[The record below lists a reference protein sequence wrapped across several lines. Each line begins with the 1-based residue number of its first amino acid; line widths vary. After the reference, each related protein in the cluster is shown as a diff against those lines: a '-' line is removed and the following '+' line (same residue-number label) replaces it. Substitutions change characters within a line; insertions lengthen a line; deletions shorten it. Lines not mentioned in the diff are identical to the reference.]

1 MGWKK
6 KLGFIAAF
14 TGTMLGTMHIINRIF
29 TYIAT
34 ADDYLQKDTYKC
46 YNWRF
51 GKVAYKRKGS
61 GSPLLLVHNFD
72 VCSSSDEWKNIE
84 EELSKTNTV
93 YTIDLLGCGCSDR
106 PFLTYTNFLYAQL
119 ITDFIKHVIGEKSD
133 VIVSGDSSSFVL
145 MANANDETIINRII
159 MINPQNLISLAKVP
173 TKRTK
178 LIKYL
183 LCTPIIGTFI
193 YNMKINKH
201 TISQKFISSCYYDQ
215 NAVNEK
221 DILTCFESSHKDGC
235 RSKYLYACQKSRY
248 TNANILFCPTKGNG
262 ADKYSFIL
270 CCLFILCKATCY
282 ATHQTNKSKE
292 LYCIWY
298 AALFK
303 PLDYLVHITFRH
315 IISFGQCTDDISCF
329 LIIFK
334 HTAVFFI

>member
-34 ADDYLQKDTYKC
+34 ADDYLQKDTYKY

-51 GKVAYKRKGS
+51 GKVAYKEKGS

-106 PFLTYTNFLYAQL
+106 PFLTYTNFLYVQL
-119 ITDFIKHVIGEKSD
+119 ITDFIKHIIKEKSD

-248 TNANILFCPTKGNG
+248 TNANILFCLGKMTNSIFIIIGNSNPENALSANQYQNQIPSIEIVGINNTKQLPHVEKP
-262 ADKYSFIL
+262 DEFIEQVKI
-270 CCLFILCKATCY
+270 LF
-282 ATHQTNKSKE
+282 SDE
-292 LYCIWY
+292 E
-298 AALFK
+298 
-303 PLDYLVHITFRH
+303 
-315 IISFGQCTDDISCF
+315 
-329 LIIFK
+329 
-334 HTAVFFI
+334 

>member
-34 ADDYLQKDTYKC
+34 ADDYLQKDTYKY

-51 GKVAYKRKGS
+51 GKVAYKEKGS

-106 PFLTYTNFLYAQL
+106 PFLTYTNFLYTQL
-119 ITDFIKHVIGEKSD
+119 ITDFIKHIIREKSD

-248 TNANILFCPTKGNG
+248 TNANILFCLGKMTNSIFIIIGNSNPENALSANQYQNQIPSIEIVGINNTKQLPHVEKP
-262 ADKYSFIL
+262 DEFIEQVKI
-270 CCLFILCKATCY
+270 LF
-282 ATHQTNKSKE
+282 SDE
-292 LYCIWY
+292 E
-298 AALFK
+298 
-303 PLDYLVHITFRH
+303 
-315 IISFGQCTDDISCF
+315 
-329 LIIFK
+329 
-334 HTAVFFI
+334 

>member
-34 ADDYLQKDTYKC
+34 ADDYLQKDTYKY

-51 GKVAYKRKGS
+51 GKVAYKEKGS

-119 ITDFIKHVIGEKSD
+119 ITDFIKHIIREKSD

-201 TISQKFISSCYYDQ
+201 TIYQKFISSCYYDQ

-248 TNANILFCPTKGNG
+248 TNANILFCLGKMTNSIFIIIGNSNPENALSANQYQNQIPSIEIVGINNTKQLPHVEKP
-262 ADKYSFIL
+262 DEFIEQVKI
-270 CCLFILCKATCY
+270 LF
-282 ATHQTNKSKE
+282 SDE
-292 LYCIWY
+292 E
-298 AALFK
+298 
-303 PLDYLVHITFRH
+303 
-315 IISFGQCTDDISCF
+315 
-329 LIIFK
+329 
-334 HTAVFFI
+334 

>member
-34 ADDYLQKDTYKC
+34 ADDYLQKDTYKY

-51 GKVAYKRKGS
+51 GKVAYKEKGS

-119 ITDFIKHVIGEKSD
+119 ITDFIKHIIREKSD

-221 DILTCFESSHKDGC
+221 DILTCFESSHKEGC

-248 TNANILFCPTKGNG
+248 TNANILFCLGKMTNSIFIIIGNSNPENALSANQYQNQIPSIEIVGINNTKQLPHVEKP
-262 ADKYSFIL
+262 DEFIEQVKI
-270 CCLFILCKATCY
+270 LF
-282 ATHQTNKSKE
+282 SDE
-292 LYCIWY
+292 E
-298 AALFK
+298 
-303 PLDYLVHITFRH
+303 
-315 IISFGQCTDDISCF
+315 
-329 LIIFK
+329 
-334 HTAVFFI
+334 